1 MMDALST
8 EIAEIMGR
16 EIDQIAPLT
25 GGCVGELFRVWL
37 ADGQSVVA
45 KTGQP
50 GDPLDV
56 EGWMLEY
63 LGEHSTLPVPEV
75 YLSRDSLL
83 VMSYID
89 GEDALSPASE
99 IHAAEL
105 LAALHDVTADDFGLD
120 RDTVIGGVHQPNGL
134 FPSWVE
140 FFRDKRMLY
149 MADEAERAGQLSAET
164 RTRFD
169 PLAARLAEF
178 LEELPTPS
186 LLHGDV
192 WGGNILVYGDHIA
205 GFVDPA
211 IYYGDPEIELSFVT
225 MFSTF
230 GERFFRRY
238 GELRPLRPDFFDIR
252 RDLYNLWPLLTHAR
266 LFGGGYVKGVET
278 TLTRLGF

>member
-1 MMDALST
+1 MDALST
-8 EIAEIMGR
+8 KIAEIKDR
-16 EIDQIAPLT
+16 DVDQIAPLT
-25 GGCVGELFRVWL
+25 GGCVGELFRIWL
-37 ADGQSVVA
+37 ADGESVVA

-89 GEDALSPASE
+89 GEDALSTASE

-120 RDTVIGGVHQPNGL
+120 RDTVIGGIHQPNGL

-149 MADEAERAGQLSAET
+149 MADEAERAGNYRSRREPGLT
-164 RTRFD
+164 RWPPGLPSSLKSFPRHPCSMAICGAAIFWSMATVSPDSSIPRSITATRKSSS
-169 PLAARLAEF
+169 RLR
-178 LEELPTPS
+178 PC
-186 LLHGDV
+186 
-192 WGGNILVYGDHIA
+192 
-205 GFVDPA
+205 
-211 IYYGDPEIELSFVT
+211 
-225 MFSTF
+225 
-230 GERFFRRY
+230 FRRS
-238 GELRPLRPDFFDIR
+238 
-252 RDLYNLWPLLTHAR
+252 A
-266 LFGGGYVKGVET
+266 KGFSGAMASCGRCGPIIST
-278 TLTRLGF
+278 SAAICIICGRC

>member
-16 EIDQIAPLT
+16 ETDQIAPLT
-25 GGCVGELFRVWL
+25 GVCVGELFRVWL

-89 GEDALSPASE
+89 GEDALFPASE
-99 IHAAEL
+99 IHA
-105 LAALHDVTADDFGLD
+105 
-120 RDTVIGGVHQPNGL
+120 
-134 FPSWVE
+134 
-140 FFRDKRMLY
+140 
-149 MADEAERAGQLSAET
+149 
-164 RTRFD
+164 
-169 PLAARLAEF
+169 AEF

-192 WGGNILVYGDHIA
+192 WGGNILVHGDHIA

-211 IYYGDPEIELSFVT
+211 IYYGDSEIELSFAT

-230 GERFFRRY
+230 GEGLFRRY
-238 GELRPLRPDFFDIR
+238 GELRSLRPDFFDIC
-252 RDLYNLWPLLTHAR
+252 RDLYNLWPLLIHAR

>member
-89 GEDALSPASE
+89 GEDALFPASK
-99 IHAAEL
+99 IHA
-105 LAALHDVTADDFGLD
+105 
-120 RDTVIGGVHQPNGL
+120 
-134 FPSWVE
+134 
-140 FFRDKRMLY
+140 
-149 MADEAERAGQLSAET
+149 
-164 RTRFD
+164 
-169 PLAARLAEF
+169 AEF

-192 WGGNILVYGDHIA
+192 WGGNILVHGDHIT

-211 IYYGDPEIELSFVT
+211 IYYGDPEIELSFAT
-225 MFSTF
+225 MFSNF
-230 GERFFRRY
+230 GEGFLRRY
-238 GELRPLRPDFFDIR
+238 GELRPLRPDFFDIC